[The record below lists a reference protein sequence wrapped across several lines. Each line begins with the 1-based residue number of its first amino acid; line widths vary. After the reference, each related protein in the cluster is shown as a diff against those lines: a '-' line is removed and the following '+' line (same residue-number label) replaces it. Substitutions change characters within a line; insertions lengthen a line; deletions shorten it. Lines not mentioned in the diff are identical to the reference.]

1 MGTTFAR
8 SFIFFSTMNFEA
20 ALGALGVSPKA
31 YLLLEPALQQHP
43 NIQDVVLEER
53 PDLALEVVGLDDKRL
68 EALLVRA
75 IRKGL
80 TLEKVVS
87 KRPEFAS
94 NLACI
99 LAALSRDPLEM
110 RFAQLRVAASKLDD
124 QNKLRLRNKVQESV
138 SKNGKTLQFAEQF
151 RGDTMIVLAA
161 CAQDARHAALAM
173 DPLGSWLCS
182 IEAAKPGSL
191 AEIANILV
199 NNHAPKKRTHFGSPK
214 LPGNAITIRTYVQ
227 SGPTQD
233 QQVEVPHKETKSL
246 TLDVVKPSQDDKPSQ
261 DAAQPSQ
268 DSTKPSQDAAQ
279 PSQDSTKPSQD
290 STKPS
295 QDAAQPSQDS
305 TKPSQDSTKPSQD
318 DKPSRDDKPSKDAY
332 KPSKD
337 ASKPS
342 QDAAQP
348 SQAATKPSRDDKQSK
363 GVVENT
369 MRACCACLLNKATQ
383 EVRDTNNSSLALNL
397 GLLTKDQ
404 VVKQS
409 QTSMMVVRAQQIKA
423 SLTKKAN
430 ESKRQ
435 TSQ

>member
-1 MGTTFAR
+1 MVFQ
-8 SFIFFSTMNFEA
+8 IFSTMNFEA

-31 YLLLEPALQQHP
+31 YLLLEPALQQHAD
-43 NIQDVVLEER
+43 IQDVVLEER

-99 LAALSRDPLEM
+99 LAALSRDPSEM

-199 NNHAPKKRTHFGSPK
+199 NNHAPKKRTHVGSPK
-214 LPGNAITIRTYVQ
+214 LPGNASTIRTYMQ
-227 SGPTQD
+227 SAPTQD
-233 QQVEVPHKETKSL
+233 QQVEVPHKEQRQETKSL
-246 TLDVVKPSQDDKPSQ
+246 TLDVVKRSQDDKPSQDANKPTQDERSSQDAAQPSQ

-268 DSTKPSQDAAQ
+268 DAAQ
-279 PSQDSTKPSQD
+279 PSQDTAQPSQAKPSQD
-290 STKPS
+290 ERS
-295 QDAAQPSQDS
+295 
-305 TKPSQDSTKPSQD
+305 
-318 DKPSRDDKPSKDAY
+318 SKDATQ
-332 KPSKD
+332 
-337 ASKPS
+337 PS

-348 SQAATKPSRDDKQSK
+348 SQAKPNQAKTPASQAKTPNQAETTSQAKCTTRAETTSQAR
-363 GVVENT
+363 VVENKV
-369 MRACCACLLNKATQ
+369 CACLLQKATQ
-383 EVRDTNNSSLALNL
+383 EVRDTNNSSQARKIER
-397 GLLTKDQ
+397 LTKDQ

-409 QTSMMVVRAQQIKA
+409 QASMLLVRAQQIKA

-430 ESKRQ
+430 EAKQ
-435 TSQ
+435 QKSQ

>member
-1 MGTTFAR
+1 MVFQ
-8 SFIFFSTMNFEA
+8 IFSTMNFEA

-31 YLLLEPALQQHP
+31 YLLLEPALQQHAD
-43 NIQDVVLEER
+43 IQDVVLEER

-99 LAALSRDPLEM
+99 LAALSRDPSEM

-199 NNHAPKKRTHFGSPK
+199 NNHAPKKRTHVGSPK
-214 LPGNAITIRTYVQ
+214 LPGNASTIRTYMQ
-227 SGPTQD
+227 SAPTQD
-233 QQVEVPHKETKSL
+233 QQVEVPHKEQRQETKSL
-246 TLDVVKPSQDDKPSQ
+246 TLDVVKRSQDDKPSQ
-261 DAAQPSQ
+261 DANKPTQ
-268 DSTKPSQDAAQ
+268 DERSSQDATQ
-279 PSQDSTKPSQD
+279 
-290 STKPS
+290 
-295 QDAAQPSQDS
+295 
-305 TKPSQDSTKPSQD
+305 
-318 DKPSRDDKPSKDAY
+318 
-332 KPSKD
+332 
-337 ASKPS
+337 PS

-348 SQAATKPSRDDKQSK
+348 SQAKPNQAKTPASQAKTPNQAETTSQAKCTTRAETTSQAR
-363 GVVENT
+363 VVENKV
-369 MRACCACLLNKATQ
+369 CACLLQKATQ
-383 EVRDTNNSSLALNL
+383 EVRDTNNSSQARKIER
-397 GLLTKDQ
+397 LTKDQ

-409 QTSMMVVRAQQIKA
+409 QASMLLVRAQQIKA

-430 ESKRQ
+430 EAKQ
-435 TSQ
+435 QKSQ

>member
-1 MGTTFAR
+1 MVFQ
-8 SFIFFSTMNFEA
+8 IFSTMNFEA

-31 YLLLEPALQQHP
+31 YLLLEPALQQHAD
-43 NIQDVVLEER
+43 IQDVVLEER

-99 LAALSRDPLEM
+99 LAALSRDPSEM

-199 NNHAPKKRTHFGSPK
+199 NNHAPKKRTHVGSPK
-214 LPGNAITIRTYVQ
+214 LPGNASTIRTYMQ
-227 SGPTQD
+227 SAPTQD
-233 QQVEVPHKETKSL
+233 QQVEVPHKEQRQETKSL
-246 TLDVVKPSQDDKPSQ
+246 TLDVVKRSQDDKPSQ
-261 DAAQPSQ
+261 DANKPTQ
-268 DSTKPSQDAAQ
+268 DERS
-279 PSQDSTKPSQD
+279 
-290 STKPS
+290 
-295 QDAAQPSQDS
+295 
-305 TKPSQDSTKPSQD
+305 
-318 DKPSRDDKPSKDAY
+318 
-332 KPSKD
+332 
-337 ASKPS
+337 S

-348 SQAATKPSRDDKQSK
+348 SQAKPNQAKTPASQAKTPNQAETTSQAKCTTRAETTSQAR
-363 GVVENT
+363 VVENKV
-369 MRACCACLLNKATQ
+369 CACLLQKATQ
-383 EVRDTNNSSLALNL
+383 EVRDTNNSSQARKIER
-397 GLLTKDQ
+397 LTKDQ

-409 QTSMMVVRAQQIKA
+409 QASMLLVRAQQIKA

-430 ESKRQ
+430 EAKQ
-435 TSQ
+435 QKSQ